1 VGRSLLA
8 TAVRDAHQRDRHP
21 VLEVGVHH
29 DAAIGL
35 YESCGWRRMGEVTFR
50 LDDEPSLPRYVY
62 VGPAPGGPDPELT
75 RR

>member
-1 VGRSLLA
+1 MGRSLLA
-8 TAVRDAHQRDRHP
+8 TAVRDAHRRHRHP

-35 YESCGWRRMGEVTFR
+35 YESCGWRRVGEVTFH
-50 LDDEPSLPRYVY
+50 LDGEPSLRRYVY
-62 VGPAPGGPDPELT
+62 VGPPPGGCDPELT